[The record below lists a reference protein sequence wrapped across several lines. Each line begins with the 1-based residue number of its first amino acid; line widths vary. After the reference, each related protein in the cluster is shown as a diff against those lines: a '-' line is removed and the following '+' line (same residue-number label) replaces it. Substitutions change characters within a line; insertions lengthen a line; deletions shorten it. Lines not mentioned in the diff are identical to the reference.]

1 MLHYTKNIGLYGFG
15 CVGQGLYD
23 ILQDK
28 NRDLKININKI
39 CVQDRLKSRKISL
52 NHFTF
57 DEQEILRS
65 KSTDVVVELINSPYE
80 AYTIVK
86 SALNS
91 GKSVVTANKK
101 MLAYNLMKLYR
112 IQSDKQVPL
121 LYEAACCGSIP
132 IIRTLEEHFKSED
145 ISSIQGIFN
154 GTSNYILTKIHNDG
168 ISYEE
173 ALRQAQEQGFAELNP
188 VSDVAGLDAKYKL
201 AIICIH
207 AFGTFIHPDKI
218 VNIGIDRLKTPEFRF
233 AAENKYKIRLV
244 AQACNY
250 KKKLNA
256 FVIPKFVS
264 EDHPLYNVEH
274 EFNAVLL
281 EGKYSGPQ
289 FFRGKGAGSFP
300 TGSAVLSDIASLDQS
315 YRYSYPK
322 VENAHKPVF
331 TNHKSLRVYLRY
343 TDPVIPEI
351 LEIQDI
357 ETREQENEHK
367 ILIGRINLQNL
378 YKLYL
383 KGRNDY
389 VVCELD

>member
-23 ILQDK
+23 ILQEK
-28 NRDLKININKI
+28 NKDLKININKI
-39 CVQDRLKSRKISL
+39 CVQDKYKQRKIGL
-52 NHFTF
+52 DAFTF

-112 IQSDKQVPL
+112 IQNDKGVSL
-121 LYEAACCGSIP
+121 LYEGSCCGSIP
-132 IIRTLEEHFKSED
+132 IIRTLEEHFKSEE
-145 ISSIQGIFN
+145 ISCIQGIFN
-154 GTSNYILTKIHNDG
+154 GTTNYILSKMRQEG
-168 ISYEE
+168 VAYEE
-173 ALRQAQEQGFAELNP
+173 ALRLAQEQGFAELNP
-188 VSDVAGLDAKYKL
+188 IADVSGLDAKYKL
-201 AIICIH
+201 AIICTH

-218 VNIGIDRLKTPEFRF
+218 INIGIDRLKEIDFRF
-233 AAENKYKIRLV
+233 AAENNKRIKLV
-244 AQACNY
+244 AQATNA

-264 EDHPLYNVEH
+264 DGHPLHNVEQ

-281 EGKYSGPQ
+281 EGKYSGQQ
-289 FFRGKGAGSFP
+289 FFKGKGAGSFP
-300 TGSAVLSDIASLDQS
+300 TGSAVLSDIASLGRS

-322 VENAHKPVF
+322 VENANKPVF
-331 TNHKSLRVYLRY
+331 SNNKLLNVYLRY
-343 TDPVIPEI
+343 SDPAIPELLGI
-351 LEIQDI
+351 KNISL
-357 ETREQENEHK
+357 REQENEHN
-367 ILIGRINLQNL
+367 ILVGQVNLQDL

-383 KGRNDY
+383 KGRTDFII
-389 VVCELD
+389 CEVD